1 MAPENPVESNRFLRG
16 ASGLVI
22 TIALVGIL
30 VLALPAY
37 RWFFLISL
45 AVGIVVAG
53 GLFLFHRLKP
63 IKEEDVHNKRP
74 LGLS

>member
-1 MAPENPVESNRFLRG
+1 MATEGGSTKFFRG
-16 ASGLVI
+16 ASGLII
-22 TIALVGIL
+22 TIAIVGIL

-37 RWFFLISL
+37 RWFLLISL
-45 AVGIVVAG
+45 AIGVVVAG